1 MSPGTQWEQ
10 NKIGIDDGID
20 QSIDRQGGGGC
31 GGVDFIIK

>member
-1 MSPGTQWEQ
+1 MSPGTKWEQ

-20 QSIDRQGGGGC
+20 QSIDRQGGC